1 MNRRAFVTNKC
12 IAVSLEVQAKRKT
25 IAILQEETN
34 KILNFSRE
42 LAIMIDAIIQDNEDG
57 IRESSNKMIIIE
69 NEIMVLRKQIIRE
82 VIAIGSLM
90 TYREDLLRTAYF
102 IDEISGYISGISFRL
117 SNIEPKIIKLNFE
130 LGLKWMVDMMIDV
143 LFKINEMSRTLTI
156 KPENTIEL
164 ASEVQR
170 IEMDVDKKYREL
182 TIKALDRIT
191 SQKDLILFKDIIE
204 GIEGMVDKS
213 QQASNSFT
221 ILALSI

>member
-1 MNRRAFVTNKC
+1 MY
-12 IAVSLEVQAKRKT
+12 SGELEVQAKRKT

-34 KILNFSRE
+34 KILNLSRE
-42 LAIMIDAIIQDNEDG
+42 LSIMTDAIIHENKDG
-57 IRESSNKMIIIE
+57 IKESSDKMNIIE
-69 NEIMVLRKQIIRE
+69 NDIMVLKKQITRE

-90 TYREDLLRTAYF
+90 SYREDLLRTAYL
-102 IDEISGYISGISFRL
+102 IDEISDYIKGVSFRL
-117 SNIEPKIIKLNFE
+117 SNIEPKVIKLNFE
-130 LGLKWMVDMMIDV
+130 IELKRMVDIIINV

-164 ASEVQR
+164 ATEVQV

-182 TIKALDRIT
+182 TIKALDKIT
-191 SQKDLILFKDIIE
+191 SPKDLILFKDAIE
-204 GIEGMVDKS
+204 GIEGMIDKC

>member
-1 MNRRAFVTNKC
+1 MYSGEGE
-12 IAVSLEVQAKRKT
+12 IQAKRKKT

-57 IRESSNKMIIIE
+57 IRESSNKMNIIE
-69 NEIMVLRKQIIRE
+69 KEIMVLRKQIIRE
-82 VIAIGSLM
+82 VKIIGSLM
-90 TYREDLLRTAYF
+90 THREDLLRTAYF
-102 IDEISGYISGISFRL
+102 IDEISGYISGIVISFRL

-130 LGLKWMVDMMIDV
+130 PGLKWMVHMMIDV
-143 LFKINEMSRTLTI
+143 LFKINEVSRTLTI
-156 KPENTIEL
+156 KHENTIEL

-170 IEMDVDKKYREL
+170 IKMDVDKRYREL

-191 SQKDLILFKDIIE
+191 SQKDLILYRDIIE
-204 GIEGMVDKS
+204 GIEGMVNKS

>member
-1 MNRRAFVTNKC
+1 MY
-12 IAVSLEVQAKRKT
+12 SGELEVQAKRKT

-34 KILNFSRE
+34 KILNLSRE
-42 LAIMIDAIIQDNEDG
+42 LAVMTEAVFLNNKDGIKESSYRMSILENDIMI
-57 IRESSNKMIIIE
+57 
-69 NEIMVLRKQIIRE
+69 LRKQITRE

-117 SNIEPKIIKLNFE
+117 SNIEPKIIKQNFE
-130 LGLKWMVDMMIDV
+130 LELKCMVDIMINV
-143 LFKINEMSRTLTI
+143 IFKINEMSRTLTI

-170 IEMDVDKKYREL
+170 IELEVDKKYREV
-182 TIKALDRIT
+182 TIKALDQIT
-191 SQKDLILFKDIIE
+191 SQKDLILFKDTIE
-204 GIEGMVDKS
+204 GIEGMVDKC

>member
-1 MNRRAFVTNKC
+1 MY
-12 IAVSLEVQAKRKT
+12 SGELEVQAKRKT

-34 KILNFSRE
+34 KILNLSRE
-42 LAIMIDAIIQDNEDG
+42 LAIMTDAILHDNKVG
-57 IRESSNKMIIIE
+57 IRKSSQKMSIIE
-69 NEIMVLRKQIIRE
+69 NDIMKLRKQITRE

-102 IDEISGYISGISFRL
+102 IDEISGYIGGISFRL
-117 SNIEPKIIKLNFE
+117 SNIEPKVITLNFE
-130 LGLKWMVDMMIDV
+130 IELKGMADMIIDV
-143 LFKINEMSRTLTI
+143 IFKINEMSRTLTI

-170 IEMDVDKKYREL
+170 IEMEVDKKYREL
-182 TIKALDRIT
+182 TIKVLDQIT
-191 SQKDLILFKDIIE
+191 SQKDLILFKDTIA
-204 GIEGMVDKS
+204 GIEGTVDKC

>member
-1 MNRRAFVTNKC
+1 MY
-12 IAVSLEVQAKRKT
+12 SGELEVQAKRKT

-42 LAIMIDAIIQDNEDG
+42 LAIMIDAVIQDNEDG
-57 IRESSNKMIIIE
+57 IRESSNKMNIIE

-82 VIAIGSLM
+82 VIVIGSLM

-102 IDEISGYISGISFRL
+102 IDEISGYIKGVSFRL
-117 SNIEPKIIKLNFE
+117 SNIEPKVIKLNFE
-130 LGLKWMVDMMIDV
+130 IELNGMIDMIIDV
-143 LFKINEMSRTLTI
+143 LFRINEMSRTLTI

-164 ASEVQR
+164 AFEVQM

-182 TIKALDRIT
+182 TIKALDKIT
-191 SQKDLILFKDIIE
+191 SQKDLILFKDAIE
-204 GIEGMVDKS
+204 GIEGIVDKC

-221 ILALSI
+221 ILSLSI